1 MDKEI
6 LSQFDH
12 FGGYNLWDPFPLPS
26 INFQVSRPPNNFC
39 VPIYF
44 QKNIKLKR
52 QVNIVPVDHFKGDN
66 LWEPFPPLSINF
78 QV

>member
-26 INFQVSRPPNNFC
+26 INFQVSRPPNHFC
-39 VPIYF
+39 GPIF
-44 QKNIKLKR
+44 VLKIEKNLFELNKK
-52 QVNIVPVDHFKGDN
+52 VNIMPV
-66 LWEPFPPLSINF
+66 
-78 QV
+78 